1 MCIRDRYR
9 VLRAS
14 SKFFLAENGSYSGAV
29 EQIVHKLATDSTRKK
44 MWSQL
49 QIDYLKEHM
58 TEEQPIHEISYK
70 YTEEDVTIHGRLT
83 GIFCDTGRDGTVHH
97 FILGFEVFHDRN
109 VAASDEKLQ
118 LTQYYEQMKQA
129 ILENGNYVEAL
140 LDTAEAVYTVDFTH
154 DRLEKIFY
162 HSESAREFD
171 LKIVLPCSYD
181 TYCLKQREF
190 ITKDTRENYRIVEAS
205 AKLLGR
211 FCSGEK
217 QVTVEYRERGQNG
230 KLIWL
235 QKTVLMS
242 QDTVYDSELQE
253 ETKVVHG
260 IILFKDTSVFHEK
273 EQQLS
278 LIHISEPTRP

>member
-1 MCIRDRYR
+1 MELC
-9 VLRAS
+9 
-14 SKFFLAENGSYSGAV
+14 GS
-29 EQIVHKLATDSTRKK
+29 IITSTPR
-44 MWSQL
+44 
-49 QIDYLKEHM
+49 
-58 TEEQPIHEISYK
+58 
-70 YTEEDVTIHGRLT
+70 
-83 GIFCDTGRDGTVHH
+83 
-97 FILGFEVFHDRN
+97 
-109 VAASDEKLQ
+109 
-118 LTQYYEQMKQA
+118 
-129 ILENGNYVEAL
+129 
-140 LDTAEAVYTVDFTH
+140 VYTVDFTH
-154 DRLEKIFY
+154 DCLEKIFY

-217 QVTVEYRERGQNG
+217 QVTVEYRKRGQNG

-242 QDTVYDSELQE
+242 QDTIYDSELQE

-260 IILFKDTSVFHEK
+260 IILFKDTSNNSMKRNNRKKSDFNCF
-273 EQQLS
+273 
-278 LIHISEPTRP
+278 